1 MSRETREEDA
11 RSARR
16 ASTDVGRVDGVVASL
31 DLALGRPFRRI
42 FSKAKKLETHVRSRG
57 RRPRG
62 NPRHNEARVSP
73 RFSPPRGPVPVPL
86 ENLPARSAR
95 ALQGSP
101 PLVVA
106 PSAMLLT
113 LAPRVTP
120 VRAPTGVGRLR
131 PARAGLVSARAY
143 PRRRARASSRAP
155 ATPIDPSTPRPTSPP
170 RASSPCSSPLSPRS
184 PPRPPPRPTPPPSRS
199 GAEPIGLSSSWRRR
213 SRSSAPPPRASPPAR
228 SASSSPR
235 STRSSAR

>member
-1 MSRETREEDA
+1 MSGAWTASWQAWIWRWAGHSAEFSRRQKNSDDARALAWSASPRQPAAQRGTRLPALLTPAWSRTRSSRE
-11 RSARR
+11 
-16 ASTDVGRVDGVVASL
+16 
-31 DLALGRPFRRI
+31 
-42 FSKAKKLETHVRSRG
+42 
-57 RRPRG
+57 
-62 NPRHNEARVSP
+62 SP
-73 RFSPPRGPVPVPL
+73 
-86 ENLPARSAR
+86 PARSAR
-95 ALQGSP
+95 ALQGS

-143 PRRRARASSRAP
+143 PRDAARAPSSRAP
-155 ATPIDPSTPRPTSPP
+155 ATRSTPP
-170 RASSPCSSPLSPRS
+170 RRVR
-184 PPRPPPRPTPPPSRS
+184 PRPPARLPRARRLCRREARRARPRVQPRGRTRS